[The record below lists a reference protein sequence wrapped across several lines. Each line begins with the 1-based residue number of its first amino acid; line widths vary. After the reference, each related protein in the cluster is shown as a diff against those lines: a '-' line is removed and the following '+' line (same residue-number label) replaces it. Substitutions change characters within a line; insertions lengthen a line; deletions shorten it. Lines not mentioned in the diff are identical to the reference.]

1 MEYLYFLFEVFTIIV
16 AILVCFA
23 GFLMLIA
30 GSKSKGAKDG
40 DLVITSL
47 KEDLDK
53 RRDEMEEKVLSSCE
67 LKEVK
72 KARKLEKKEKDKKEK
87 KENKSK
93 KSSKSKSKDRAAKVF
108 VIKFQGDIQA
118 SAVSS
123 LREQI
128 SAICQIAKKQDE
140 VICCIESGGGA
151 VHAYGLAASQLI
163 RLKTIGLKLT
173 VVVDK
178 VAASGGYLMAAVADD
193 LVCAPFSIIGSIGVL
208 MQLPNFHKV
217 LDKNGVEFEQITS
230 GEHKRTIT
238 MFGKNTPA
246 DRKKVTEEISQVHKL
261 FKDAVKKYRPG
272 LDLKKVATGEY
283 WLGSDAL
290 GLKLVDRLGTSDE
303 EIFKAYQDEKEIFE
317 LTYQQKQSMLDKI
330 LGKKANVS
338 KAILDLAKNPSNLQA
353 EFLS

>member
-1 MEYLYFLFEVFTIIV
+1 MEYLYFLLETFTIII

-23 GFLMLIA
+23 GFLMLI
-30 GSKSKGAKDG
+30 GSAKSKGVKDG

-47 KEDLDK
+47 NEQLDQ
-53 RRDEMEEKVLSSCE
+53 RRDKMEEKVLSSCE
-67 LKEVK
+67 LKDLK
-72 KARKLEKKEKDKKEK
+72 KTRKLEKKQKEKKDKKEG
-87 KENKSK
+87 KSK
-93 KSSKSKSKDRAAKVF
+93 KSSKSKDRASKVF

-128 SAICQIAKKQDE
+128 SAICQISKKQDE

-163 RLKTIGLKLT
+163 RLKAIGLKLT

-338 KAILDLAKNPSNLQA
+338 KAILDLAKSPSNLQA